1 MNFKCN
7 RYEFSMLLLNCETLC
22 RIFLL
27 FCAHFNRGGTLAT
40 VDFTVKA
47 TGTILEPQCYKSLWF
62 LFGLFWPTT
71 LLCRKWDG
79 EGLWEKKRIKL
90 GCTCLSIISKRIV
103 QKWLLFG
110 LFSYPS
116 FQFWSIKVIPEEN
129 QVRYSV
135 RNGISISIILPFSY
149 TISFS
154 FNPWHLL
161 P

>member
-1 MNFKCN
+1 MNFPCYYWIV
-7 RYEFSMLLLNCETLC
+7 RHCVEFSSSFVHISTVVEHLQLWISQSKPPERYWNLNVT
-22 RIFLL
+22 
-27 FCAHFNRGGTLAT
+27 NPY
-40 VDFTVKA
+40 DF
-47 TGTILEPQCYKSLWF
+47 SLDCF
-62 LFGLFWPTT
+62 DQPLSSVE
-71 LLCRKWDG
+71 WDG

-103 QKWLLFG
+103 QKWLLLG